1 MIASRR
7 PFAGYFHDLFTD
19 FLSPFLPLGALA
31 CPSPDQG
38 SHPNPSPSMTSL
50 SPADAPRISRDA
62 VAALSERLSSDYG
75 ELVPDA
81 SAERT
86 AALLEKLEGGA
97 ASARGMRLANDQV
110 ATLDAWI
117 RLADNAVL
125 HDDTREAAQRSRIA
139 DDLRAIRAIAAPRFE
154 RLLEDDR
161 ETELGA

>member
-1 MIASRR
+1 
-7 PFAGYFHDLFTD
+7 
-19 FLSPFLPLGALA
+19 
-31 CPSPDQG
+31 
-38 SHPNPSPSMTSL
+38 MTSI
-50 SPADAPRISRDA
+50 SPADAARVFRDA

-97 ASARGMRLANDQV
+97 ASARGMRLADDQV

>member
-1 MIASRR
+1 MYARAVWPPWLR
-7 PFAGYFHDLFTD
+7 
-19 FLSPFLPLGALA
+19 
-31 CPSPDQG
+31 PSP
-38 SHPNPSPSMTSL
+38 NANLAMTSIL
-50 SPADAPRISRDA
+50 PADAARIFRDA
-62 VAALSERLSSDYG
+62 VASLSDRLSSDYG

-86 AALLEKLEGGA
+86 AALLAKLEAGGV
-97 ASARGMRLANDQV
+97 SANTRGIRLADDQV

-125 HDDTREAAQRSRIA
+125 HDDDTREAAARSRIA
-139 DDLRAIRAIAAPRFE
+139 DELRAIRAMSAPRYD

>member
-1 MIASRR
+1 
-7 PFAGYFHDLFTD
+7 
-19 FLSPFLPLGALA
+19 
-31 CPSPDQG
+31 
-38 SHPNPSPSMTSL
+38 MTSM
-50 SPADAPRISRDA
+50 SPADAARIFRDA

-86 AALLEKLEGGA
+86 AALLE
-97 ASARGMRLANDQV
+97 RLAAGADAPRERGIRLADEHV

-125 HDDTREAAQRSRIA
+125 HDDTREAAARSRIA
-139 DDLRAIRAIAAPRFE
+139 DDLRAIRALAAPRFD